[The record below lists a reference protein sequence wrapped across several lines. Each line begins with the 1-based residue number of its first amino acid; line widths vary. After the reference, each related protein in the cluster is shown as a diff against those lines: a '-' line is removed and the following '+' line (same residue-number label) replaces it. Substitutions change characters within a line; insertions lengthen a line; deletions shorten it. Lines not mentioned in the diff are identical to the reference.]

1 MKLDHPYVLFLLLVV
16 PLLGATALIAAHLRR
31 KQWSEFVA
39 PRLRP
44 VLLKSAG
51 PLARWVALALMLA
64 AVASLVIAL
73 SRPQATAGTRTE
85 KTLGRNVM
93 IALDLSRSMRVPD
106 IKPDR
111 LSQAKVIIY
120 ELLESMPNERFGLIG
135 FAGSS
140 YVYAPL
146 TIDRVAV
153 RETAE
158 QIDENWV
165 TVGGSNLSSAVEL
178 AIETL
183 RKTGQRNNALVLISD
198 GEQHDGRLASLASEA
213 EQAGVYVVAIG
224 VGTPDGGFVPDP
236 NAPGQQMADQEG
248 RPVLSRLH
256 DEGLRELAKET
267 GGRFALAGS
276 GTDVTS
282 IVKSVVG
289 DLDAFEVE
297 SRERKVV
304 VEFYQW
310 FTLPAILF
318 LMAALFIGTRWRG
331 IAPRP
336 AAALLAIAFLTGTAS
351 SRADQVSSA
360 RSALRDQNYSSAQ
373 AEYHKLAEKARL
385 DGRRA
390 LYQFGEGEAA
400 YRARNFRDAREAYSG
415 ALRSKDDV
423 VAAKGHVGM
432 GNTLFQ
438 LGWSGLTQKSYPS
451 PGTGGFDLER
461 FDELVRGLLT
471 KDPAKEEV
479 DIAAT
484 IKPLVT
490 NWTDAVRH
498 YESALALDSSN
509 PTASHNRDLTMV
521 YLKRLKELLKE
532 ESDETAQQMPQP
544 GEGEPQESEQEGEG
558 GEDGETGKGGKNDD
572 EKEPKDGGDEP
583 KDSKPKD
590 DGKKPDQDNEG
601 ESDKGPK
608 DPNETPEDR
617 ARRILKDNADLE
629 KGPLTPGR
637 REFRPP
643 DKDW

>member
-1 MKLDHPYVLFLLLVV
+1 
-16 PLLGATALIAAHLRR
+16 
-31 KQWSEFVA
+31 
-39 PRLRP
+39 
-44 VLLKSAG
+44 
-51 PLARWVALALMLA
+51 
-64 AVASLVIAL
+64 
-73 SRPQATAGTRTE
+73 
-85 KTLGRNVM
+85 M
-93 IALDLSRSMRVPD
+93 IALDLSRSMRVTD

-146 TIDRVAV
+146 TIDRAAV

-158 QIDENWV
+158 QIDENWA

-236 NAPGQQMADQEG
+236 NAPDQQMADQDG

-390 LYQFGEGEAA
+390 LYQFGEA
-400 YRARNFRDAREAYSG
+400 
-415 ALRSKDDV
+415 
-423 VAAKGHVGM
+423 
-432 GNTLFQ
+432 
-438 LGWSGLTQKSYPS
+438 
-451 PGTGGFDLER
+451 
-461 FDELVRGLLT
+461 
-471 KDPAKEEV
+471 
-479 DIAAT
+479 
-484 IKPLVT
+484 
-490 NWTDAVRH
+490 
-498 YESALALDSSN
+498 
-509 PTASHNRDLTMV
+509 
-521 YLKRLKELLKE
+521 
-532 ESDETAQQMPQP
+532 ETA
-544 GEGEPQESEQEGEG
+544 
-558 GEDGETGKGGKNDD
+558 
-572 EKEPKDGGDEP
+572 
-583 KDSKPKD
+583 
-590 DGKKPDQDNEG
+590 
-601 ESDKGPK
+601 
-608 DPNETPEDR
+608 
-617 ARRILKDNADLE
+617 
-629 KGPLTPGR
+629 
-637 REFRPP
+637 
-643 DKDW
+643 